1 MAFASGKNAYGI
13 SDRSGFRY
21 RLRDMKTEW
30 NGLKVGSDEYEEKH
44 PQLEPRRTVID
55 PQALRDPRPDSN
67 NSIPMTVSFPAFD
80 TETLEYV
87 PSAIMKGRVGT
98 VTFSDDVVTPVQLTG
113 VSSTIALG
121 SVTVSASSSTSA
133 STFDSTS
140 VTLDATNKTFDE
152 G

>member
-87 PSAIMKGRVGT
+87 PSAIMKGRVGI

-121 SVTVSASSSTSA
+121 SVTVSASTSA

>member
-1 MAFASGKNAYGI
+1 
-13 SDRSGFRY
+13 
-21 RLRDMKTEW
+21 MKTEW
-30 NGLKVGSDEYEEKH
+30 NGLKVGPDEYEEKH

-87 PSAIMKGRVGT
+87 PSAIMKGRVGI

-113 VSSTIALG
+113 VSSTSALG
-121 SVTVSASSSTSA
+121 SVTVSASTSA

-140 VTLDATNKTFDE
+140 VTLDSTNKTFDE

>member
-87 PSAIMKGRVGT
+87 PSAIMKGRVGI

-113 VSSTIALG
+113 VSSTSALG